1 MTKTKPLTAIVIYAI
16 LIVAVFFAVFPI
28 FFVVQASFRPGNQLY
43 STNLQLWPSDATLD
57 NYRYVLTETQ
67 LPRWLWNTLVVGT
80 LTTILTLLVTV
91 AAAYALSRF
100 RFRLRSPLL
109 TSMLALQAFPALLAL
124 IPIYLIWNSL
134 GLINT
139 HAGLILCY
147 AAGAT
152 VFNVWN
158 LKGYFDTIPVDLEE
172 AGMIDGCSPTQAFFR
187 IMLPLARPALAVTA
201 LFGFLAGTGDFFMVD
216 TLIYDQNLWTA
227 PLGII
232 SLQEGFRTPWGY
244 FAAGGL
250 ILAIPVTLLFLALQR
265 NFVSGAT
272 AGAVK

>member
-139 HAGLILCY
+139 HTGLILCY

>member
-1 MTKTKPLTAIVIYAI
+1 MNKTKPLTTIVIYAI
-16 LIVAVFFAVFPI
+16 LVLVVFFAVFPI

-43 STNLQLWPSDATLD
+43 STDLQLWPTDATLA
-57 NYRYVLTETQ
+57 NYEYVLTQTQ
-67 LPRWLWNTLVVGT
+67 LPLWLWNTIKVGLAT
-80 LTTILTLLVTV
+80 MALTLLVTV

-124 IPIYLIWNSL
+124 IPIYLIWNTL

-152 VFNVWN
+152 VFSVWN

-172 AGMIDGCSPTQAFFR
+172 AGMIDGCSPTQAFLR

-201 LFGFLAGTGDFFMVD
+201 LFGFLAGTADFFMVD

-232 SLQEGFRTPWGY
+232 SLQEGFRTPWGW
-244 FAAGGL
+244 FAAAGL